1 MYFIGKIIIVSCIA
15 SSLIA
20 CTSMRQNKQLRNQYL
35 NSFIGQS
42 SEAIQQNFNIEAIN
56 IHATMQKQLSN
67 QKFIIKYER
76 EIHTP
81 VPTPMIVA
89 FQVGNREVS
98 STQSGSIANAERTMA
113 PCYIIYDLENNIA
126 KSYHLKGR
134 AC

>member
-42 SEAIQQNFNIEAIN
+42 IEAIQQNFNIEAMN
-56 IHATMQKQLSN
+56 IHSTMQKKLSN
-67 QKFIIKYER
+67 QQFIIKYER

-81 VPTPMIVA
+81 IPTPMTVTTFGNSRA
-89 FQVGNREVS
+89 FT
-98 STQSGSIANAERTMA
+98 STQLGSLANAERTMA